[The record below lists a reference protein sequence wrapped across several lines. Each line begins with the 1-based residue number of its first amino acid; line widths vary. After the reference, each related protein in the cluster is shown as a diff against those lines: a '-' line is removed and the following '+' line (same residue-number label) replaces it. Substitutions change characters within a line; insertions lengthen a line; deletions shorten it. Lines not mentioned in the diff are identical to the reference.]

1 MLMVAVAE
9 FDKDPKVT
17 ADVVKIGTQVE
28 YTGKKGRSAGKKT
41 TVVTDAEAL
50 WAMLYADD
58 AAIVLRSP
66 ESLEKMMSV
75 IVRVAGLFGLMVSEP
90 KTEIM
95 CMLPKGIEERPF
107 TVRAAGQTY
116 KQTDRFVYLGRTIS
130 ADGKA
135 EREITSRS
143 CRAWKCYRRNSASM
157 YDRRRANRQLK
168 IRLLQ
173 AEVVETL
180 LYGCASWSLT
190 AEHYTKLN
198 GTHRQFLTRCIGLS
212 KRKRSDRPLS
222 YAQALIQA
230 GCEETIEA
238 TVRKRRLCFT
248 GFVMR
253 MEDNRL
259 PKRMLL
265 GAMAGGTGYRGG
277 QESDWVSCLGE
288 DLAASTW
295 ETKRKGGKWKE
306 SAKDP
311 EVWYNK
317 VEDGAA
323 WFMRKWHRQE
333 AEASAKRQR
342 AREAE
347 AESTAISGPK
357 RKRVGEAAVGGKKRR
372 SGTAEEASRAA
383 EAALVANYVPG

>member
-1 MLMVAVAE
+1 MPMVAVAE

-17 ADVVKIGTQVE
+17 ADMVKIGTQVE

-58 AAIVLRSP
+58 AAIVSRSP

-75 IVRVAGLFGLMVSEP
+75 
-90 KTEIM
+90 T
-95 CMLPKGIEERPF
+95 
-107 TVRAAGQTY
+107 AAGQTY

-135 EREITSRS
+135 DREITSRS

-198 GTHRQFLTRCIGLS
+198 GTHRQFLTRCIGWS

-222 YAQALIQA
+222 YAQVLIQA

-238 TVRKRRLCFT
+238 TARKRRLCFV

-253 MEDNRL
+253 MEDSRL
-259 PKRMLL
+259 PKRMLS
-265 GAMAGGTGYRGG
+265 GAMAGGAGYRGG
-277 QESDWVSCLGE
+277 QESDWVSRLGE
-288 DLAASTW
+288 DLVAFNMGA
-295 ETKRKGGKWKE
+295 EKEGGKWKE
-306 SAKDP
+306 SVKDP
-311 EVWYNK
+311 EVWYSK
-317 VEDGAA
+317 VENGAA
-323 WFMRKWHRQE
+323 WLMRKWHRQE

-372 SGTAEEASRAA
+372 PGTAVEASRAA
-383 EAALVANYVPG
+383 EAALVANLFFFFPSHHSTLSAVPLAPNFHFY